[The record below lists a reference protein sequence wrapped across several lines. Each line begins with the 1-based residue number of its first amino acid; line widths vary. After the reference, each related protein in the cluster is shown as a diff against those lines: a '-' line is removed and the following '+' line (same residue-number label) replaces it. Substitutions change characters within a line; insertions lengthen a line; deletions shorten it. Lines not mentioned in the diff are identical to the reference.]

1 MTDRAVNAP
10 ADWRQLVADKVT
22 RRLDPSDLGDLVV
35 VAAHPDD
42 ETLGVSGVMQSVQL
56 AGGRVELIIA
66 TDGDAAFPD
75 LGPADRARLAS
86 TRRAELVAA
95 LRAQGL
101 DSIDVR
107 WLGLPDSALDAD
119 ELAGALHPLLAA
131 ADSVLTPWEHDPHPD
146 HAAAGRAGLMAAP
159 TTAQRWSYPIWMWA
173 WSAIDDPRI
182 PWDDSAV
189 LPLIDTIRR
198 GKQSAI
204 ACFESQLSTGPAGP
218 TILPP
223 NMLAHFDIDREVV
236 FRHPIVE
243 GAPVERF
250 GTLYDAVDGDPWSTR
265 SSWYESRKRAVLMA
279 TLPRERYEHCAEP
292 ACGTGALTQELADRC
307 DAVTASDFVEAAVE
321 ATTAATS
328 SLPGVRVAQA
338 ALPTSSAVPDGIDLA
353 VLSEVLYYLGEA
365 DLVAS
370 IDRVA
375 DALRPG
381 GDVVLAHW
389 RGWPADAP
397 RDAVSTHR
405 RLLEDD
411 RFEQL
416 VEHVDEEF
424 LLHVLRRR

>member
-10 ADWRQLVADKVT
+10 ADWRPALERVP

-42 ETLGVSGVMQSVQL
+42 ETLGVSGVMQSVHL

-66 TDGDAAFPD
+66 TDGEAAFPD
-75 LGPADRARLAS
+75 LGPTDRAQLAT
-86 TRRAELVAA
+86 TRRAELSAA

-101 DSIDVR
+101 ESVDVR
-107 WLGLPDSALDAD
+107 WLGLPDSALDSD
-119 ELAGALHPLLAA
+119 ELAAALRPLLAD

-146 HAAAGRAGLMAAP
+146 HAAAGRAGLAAAP
-159 TTAQRWSYPIWMWA
+159 ATAQRWSYPIWMWA
-173 WSAIDDPRI
+173 WTAIDDRGI

-189 LPLIDTIRR
+189 LALTDPIHR

-204 ACFESQLSTGPAGP
+204 TCFRSQLVPGPAGP
-218 TILPP
+218 AILPP
-223 NMLAHFDIDREVV
+223 KMLAHFNTDREIV

-243 GAPVERF
+243 GAPIERF
-250 GTLYDAVDGDPWSTR
+250 GTLYGAADGDPWSTR
-265 SSWYESRKRAVLMA
+265 SSWYESRKRSVLLA
-279 TLPRERYEHCAEP
+279 TLPRERYKHCAEP
-292 ACGTGALTQELADRC
+292 ACGTGALTQGLAERC
-307 DAVTASDFVEAAVE
+307 DAVTATDFVEAAVE

-328 SLPGVRVAQA
+328 SRSGVRVARA
-338 ALPTSSAVPDGIDLA
+338 TLPTPEAVPDGIDLA
-353 VLSEVLYYLGEA
+353 VLSEVLYYLGDA
-365 DLVAS
+365 DLDAS

-381 GDVVLAHW
+381 GDVVIAHW

-397 RDAVSTHR
+397 RDAVTTHR
-405 RLLEDD
+405 RLIEDD
-411 RFEQL
+411 RFDQL